1 MKKIYFLLVSAAL
14 FVSAS
19 SASAQFVNQNGGGRA
34 SSSAADV
41 EDVFNTF
48 DFTYSPVTFK
58 EGNDNTSRETE
69 MNAVSLNW
77 AQARVITP
85 AYPIYLQY
93 GVGLQYSWDTETDSS
108 EDDDYYEWSSK
119 ATTSFLTAVIPV
131 NVMYCFNV
139 PQTSIALMP
148 YAGLNLH
155 GHILGQYSSKTTYDG
170 ETESNKINFFSKDDM
185 GEDNTYSRIGLGWQI
200 GAKVAYNK
208 YFFGIAYQ
216 GPITNLYKKD
226 EYKLN
231 SSQVNISVGIKF

>member
-1 MKKIYFLLVSAAL
+1 MKKIYFFLVSVAL
-14 FVSAS
+14 FVSGA
-19 SASAQFVNQNGGGRA
+19 SASAQFVNQNGGSRA

-48 DFTYSPVTFK
+48 DFTYSPLTFK
-58 EGNDNTSRETE
+58 QGDDNNTRETD

-77 AQARVITP
+77 AQVRAITP

-93 GVGLQYSWDTETDSS
+93 GVGLQYSWDTETDSG
-108 EDDDYYEWSSK
+108 DDYDYEWSTK

-148 YAGLNLH
+148 YAGINLQ
-155 GHILGQYSSKTTYDG
+155 GHIIGQYSSKTTYDG
-170 ETESNKINFFSKDDM
+170 ETETNKINFFSKDDM
-185 GEDNTYSRIGLGWQI
+185 GEEGTYNRFGLGWQI
-200 GAKVAYNK
+200 GAKVAYNN

-216 GPITNLYKKD
+216 GPITSLYKQD
-226 EYKLN
+226 EFKLTT
-231 SSQVNISVGIKF
+231 SQVNISVGIKF